1 MAESPGGMMG
11 DAIGSEAAAV
21 VAGVAAEQGSL
32 EQQQHDGRSHHGP
45 QQGDGLFSRRPGQA
59 GRPKANPSTSDPAPS
74 SAAASP
80 GAPPSLPSSFP
91 KKRRGR
97 PPGRPNTTVRDADY
111 EDNPLVRAWNAAKT
125 DRAVPVVSIRIRDA
139 LTEQSLVH
147 ETQRNVF
154 RLPSRETIL
163 FVQGWITAK
172 HIASQRP
179 SYVNGLLIHSRGQ
192 DAVVSCVQCAE
203 KRAKDA
209 LGPFLSCR
217 VLPGSYHNSC
227 SNCKWFDNT
236 SACSLYT
243 GPKPNRKRKAKEQ
256 LAPPPPA
263 SAGVGPASKT
273 TGKLGGDD
281 EPGVV
286 ITADEAQE
294 EDPPLD
300 PRLRDDSVVPQ
311 LQPPPAPATAPT
323 TTPSTSPPPPP
334 QQQRQQLQPE
344 ADMAPISLDN
354 GTGTDNETPTA
365 HPASL
370 SSSSSSSSSSSTGG
384 GDPSAHPDLPHGP
397 ELAEDAESAEDG
409 DADYDDAQLAAQ
421 LLPELQRPDS

>member
-1 MAESPGGMMG
+1 MAESPEVMG
-11 DAIGSEAAAV
+11 DAIGSEAPAV
-21 VAGVAAEQGSL
+21 VVGGVTPGKEEDVTGLPGQASL
-32 EQQQHDGRSHHGP
+32 EQQYNSGHSHRP
-45 QQGDGLFSRRPGQA
+45 QLGDGLLSRQA
-59 GRPKANPSTSDPAPS
+59 EQANQPLLDEQQKTNPSTSNNTATS
-74 SAAASP
+74 SAASP
-80 GAPPSLPSSFP
+80 GAPRPLPSSFP

-97 PPGRPNTTVRDADY
+97 PPGRPNATVRDADY
-111 EDNPLVRAWNAAKT
+111 EDNPLVQAWNASKT
-125 DRAVPVVSIRIRDA
+125 DRAVPVISIRIRDA

-147 ETQRNVF
+147 ETQRNIF

-192 DAVVSCVQCAE
+192 DAAVSCVQCAE

-256 LAPPPPA
+256 LAPPPAPTA
-263 SAGVGPASKT
+263 AGVGPPPKT
-273 TGKLGGDD
+273 RKPDGD

-286 ITADEAQE
+286 TTSDEGQ
-294 EDPPLD
+294 EDPLLD
-300 PRLRDDSVVPQ
+300 PRLRDESVLPQ
-311 LQPPPAPATAPT
+311 LQAPPASATAP
-323 TTPSTSPPPPP
+323 PQPPPPP
-334 QQQRQQLQPE
+334 PLSSQQQQQLQPE
-344 ADMAPISLDN
+344 ADMTPVPLDN
-354 GTGTDNETPTA
+354 DTRVDAQAPTA
-365 HPASL
+365 H
-370 SSSSSSSSSSSTGG
+370 SSSSSASSSSTTGG
-384 GDPSAHPDLPHGP
+384 GDPSTHPDLHGS
-397 ELAEDAESAEDG
+397 ELTEDAESAEDG
-409 DADYDDAQLAAQ
+409 DA
-421 LLPELQRPDS
+421 E